1 LAASLWGG
9 APHRRGFQPGFSPPG
24 LGDVVGI
31 RDVMF
36 CSIFKESFVETID
49 RFVAL
54 CMAVI
59 PFDHFDAESAEV
71 MRIDVK
77 HLSKP
82 KA

>member
-1 LAASLWGG
+1 
-9 APHRRGFQPGFSPPG
+9 
-24 LGDVVGI
+24 
-31 RDVMF
+31 MF

-82 KA
+82 KAKDRQS